1 MSQGVEKSRN
11 SCALQGAISTISEIK
26 GVVPIVHSTAGCTI
40 QQAIVNKV
48 SSHNGF
54 DIPSTNINEKHVI
67 FGGGSRL
74 REQIK
79 NTVKVVDGD
88 LYVTLSGC
96 APELVGDDVITMTS
110 EAQEQGEPVIYFK
123 APGFKGRFHLGYEGV
138 VNAIINQ
145 ITTVTEVNTSKQ
157 NNLVNIFGIIPN
169 QDIYWRGNLEELRRI
184 LEGIGLKVN
193 TLFGFGQG
201 IKEWKEVP
209 SAALNLVFSKWGV
222 SIAENLEKEYKTPF
236 LDLETIPVGAKDTIS
251 FIKKVTSILE
261 IAAEEIEEFI
271 NAENQREDY
280 YLNNL
285 LNLYVDYNF
294 QKTLGI
300 VGDENT
306 VNGINSFLS
315 KTFGLISKVKIYT
328 DSIQEEDEAIE
339 ENAYHTDDLNEIQEI
354 LRDSK
359 VELILG
365 SSLEKEVSE
374 ELNIPLQVISFP
386 ELDKVIL
393 NKSYL
398 GFNGGIN
405 ILEDLSTVL
414 LNYERTVQHKISDD
428 IKLLINK
435 VK

>member
-1 MSQGVEKSRN
+1 MSQGLEKSRN
-11 SCALQGAISTISEIK
+11 SCALHGALSTVLEIN

-40 QQAIVNKV
+40 QQVIGNKV
-48 SSHNGF
+48 SIHNGF
-54 DIPSTNINEKHVI
+54 DIPSTNVNEKHVI

-79 NTVKVVDGD
+79 NTVKVVTGD

-96 APELVGDDVITMTS
+96 APELVGDDVITMTN

-123 APGFKGRFHLGYEGV
+123 APGFKGKFHVGYEGV
-138 VNAIINQ
+138 VNALINQ
-145 ITTVTEVNTSKQ
+145 LPIVTEVNTEKK

-169 QDIYWRGNLEELRRI
+169 QDIHWRGKLEELRRI
-184 LEGIGLKVN
+184 FEGIGLKVN

-201 IKEWKEVP
+201 IREWKKIP
-209 SAALNLVFSKWGV
+209 SAALNLVFSKWGG
-222 SIAENLEKEYKTPF
+222 SIAENLEKKYETPF
-236 LDLETIPVGAKDTIS
+236 LNLEYIPVGAKDTIDLIRRIS
-251 FIKKVTSILE
+251 DILE
-261 IAAEEIEEFI
+261 VDREKIEKFI
-271 NAENQREDY
+271 NIEKEKEDY

-294 QKTLGI
+294 QKTFGI
-300 VGDENT
+300 VGDEST
-306 VNGINSFLS
+306 VNGISSFLS

-328 DSIQEEDEAIE
+328 DPTQEENEVLE
-339 ENAYHTDDLNEIQEI
+339 ENVYRTDDLNEIKEI
-354 LRDSK
+354 LKDNQ

-374 ELNIPLQVISFP
+374 ELDIPLKVISFP

-414 LNYERTVQHKISDD
+414 MNYERKRKEKISDD
-428 IKLLINK
+428 IKSLLNK
-435 VK
+435 AR

>member
-1 MSQGVEKSRN
+1 MLQGIEKPRN
-11 SCALQGAISTISEIK
+11 SCALQGAISTILEIE

-40 QQAIVNKV
+40 QQNIVNNV

-54 DIPSTNINEKHVI
+54 DIPSTNIIEKQVI

-79 NTVKVVDGD
+79 NTVKVVEAD

-96 APELVGDDVITMTS
+96 SPELVGDDVITMTN

-123 APGFKGRFHLGYEGV
+123 APGFKGKFHLGYEGV

-145 ITTVTEVNTSKQ
+145 LPIVTKVNTLKKD
-157 NNLVNIFGIIPN
+157 NLVNIFGIIPS
-169 QDIYWRGNLEELRRI
+169 QDIHWRGNLDELKRI

-201 IKEWKEVP
+201 IEQWKEVP
-209 SAALNLVFSKWGV
+209 SATLNLVFSKWGI
-222 SIAENLEKEYKTPF
+222 SIAENLEKKYKTPF
-236 LDLETIPVGAKDTIS
+236 LNLKSIPVGARDTIS
-251 FIKKVTSILE
+251 FIKKVTDILDIDRE
-261 IAAEEIEEFI
+261 KAEKFI
-271 NAENQREDY
+271 NIEKERENY

-285 LNLYVDYNF
+285 LNLYIDYNF

-300 VGDENT
+300 VGDEST
-306 VNGINSFLS
+306 VNGINNFLS
-315 KTFGLISKVKIYT
+315 KTFGLISKVKILT
-328 DSIQEEDEAIE
+328 DPVQEENEYIE
-339 ENAYHTDDLNEIQEI
+339 ENVYHIDDLNEIQEV
-354 LRDSK
+354 LKNSQ

-365 SSLEKEVSE
+365 SSLEKDISE
-374 ELNIPLQVISFP
+374 ELTIPLQVISFP
-386 ELDKVIL
+386 EIDKVIL

-398 GFNGGIN
+398 GFSGGIN

-414 LNYERTVQHKISDD
+414 LNYERKKQQNLSED
-428 IKLLINK
+428 IKSLINK
-435 VK
+435 AK

>member
-11 SCALQGAISTISEIK
+11 SCALQGAISTISEIQ

-40 QQAIVNKV
+40 QQTLGNKV
-48 SSHNGF
+48 STHNGF
-54 DIPSTNINEKHVI
+54 DIPSTNIIEKQVI

-79 NTVKVVDGD
+79 NTVKVIEGD

-96 APELVGDDVITMTS
+96 APELVGDDVITMTR
-110 EAQEQGEPVIYFK
+110 EAQEQGESVIYFK
-123 APGFKGRFHLGYEGV
+123 APGFKGKFHLGYEGV

-145 ITTVTEVNTSKQ
+145 LPIVTAVNTSKQ
-157 NNLVNIFGIIPN
+157 SNLVNIFGIVPN
-169 QDIYWRGNLEELRRI
+169 QDIHWRGNLEELRRI

-201 IKEWKEVP
+201 IEQWKDIP
-209 SAALNLVFSKWGV
+209 SASLNLVFSKWG
-222 SIAENLEKEYKTPF
+222 SNIAENLKKKY
-236 LDLETIPVGAKDTIS
+236 ETQFININAIPVGAKDTIS
-251 FIKKVTSILE
+251 FIKKVTDILE
-261 IAAEEIEEFI
+261 VDVEKTEKFI
-271 NAENQREDY
+271 KSEKEREDY

-300 VGDENT
+300 VGDESI

-315 KTFGLISKVKIYT
+315 TTFGLIPNVKIFT
-328 DSIQEEDEAIE
+328 DPIQGENDFIE
-339 ENAYHTDDLNEIQEI
+339 ESAYRTYDLNEIEEI
-354 LRDSK
+354 LK
-359 VELILG
+359 ENQVELILG
-365 SSLEKEVSE
+365 SSLEKDISE
-374 ELNIPLQVISFP
+374 ELSVPLHVISFP
-386 ELDKVIL
+386 EVDKVIL
-393 NKSYL
+393 SRSYL

-414 LNYERTVQHKISDD
+414 LDYERKVQEKINDD
-428 IKLLINK
+428 IKLLIN
-435 VK
+435 

>member
-1 MSQGVEKSRN
+1 MAQGVEKSRN
-11 SCALQGAISTISEIK
+11 GCALQGALNTISEIER
-26 GVVPIVHSTAGCTI
+26 VVPIVHSTAGCTI
-40 QQAIVNKV
+40 QQSIVNKV

-54 DIPSTNINEKHVI
+54 DIPSTNVTEKHVI

-88 LYVTLSGC
+88 LYVALSGC
-96 APELVGDDVITMTS
+96 APELVGDDVITMTT
-110 EAQEQGEPVIYFK
+110 EAQEQGESVIYYK
-123 APGFKGRFHLGYEGV
+123 GPGFKGRFHLGYEGV

-145 ITTVTEVNTSKQ
+145 LTTVTEVNTSKQ

-169 QDIYWRGNLEELRRI
+169 QDVHWRGNLEELRRI

-201 IKEWKEVP
+201 IEEWKEVP
-209 SAALNLVFSKWGV
+209 SAALNIVFSKWGI
-222 SIAENLEKEYKTPF
+222 SIAENLKNKYGTP
-236 LDLETIPVGAKDTIS
+236 LLNIESIPVGAKDTIS
-251 FIKKVTSILE
+251 FIKKVTNILE
-261 IAAEEIEEFI
+261 IEAEEIDEFI
-271 NAENQREDY
+271 NVEKEKEDY

-294 QKTLGI
+294 QKKFGI
-300 VGDENT
+300 VGDEST
-306 VNGINSFLS
+306 VTGISSFLS
-315 KTFGLISKVKIYT
+315 KTFGLISKVKIFT
-328 DSIQEEDEAIE
+328 DPIQEENEVIE
-339 ENAYHTDDLNEIQEI
+339 ENAYRTDDLNEIQEI
-354 LRDSK
+354 LRDNK

-386 ELDKVIL
+386 EIDKVIL

-405 ILEDLSTVL
+405 IVEDLSTVL
-414 LNYERTVQHKISDD
+414 VNYERTVQQKISDD
-428 IKLLINK
+428 IKSLLNK
-435 VK
+435 AR